1 MNKTGLKKLIPI
13 LMLTFVFAGIVG
25 FCYEEVCVYIN
36 EGQFFKRGT
45 TFGPWIPI
53 YGFGAM
59 LTYFTTLKVR
69 IKPWFVFLIGSLV
82 CGSFELA
89 SGFILDRFFGLRLW
103 DYSLVILNW
112 GNVNGYICARSVITW
127 GLMGTFFIC
136 VMLPLFEKFQN
147 KRPKTFNVVS
157 FVLFGAF
164 VLDIILSLTLNTPR

>member
-1 MNKTGLKKLIPI
+1 MNKESVKKLIPK

-25 FCYEEVCVYIN
+25 FLYEEVCVFIN
-36 EGQFFKRGT
+36 EGEFFKRGT

-53 YGFGAM
+53 YGFGS
-59 LTYFTTLKVR
+59 LLIYFATVR
-69 IKPWFVFLIGSLV
+69 LRKKPWFVFLVSALLCGTLELV
-82 CGSFELA
+82 
-89 SGFILDRFFGLRLW
+89 SGFVLDKVFHLRLW
-103 DYSLVILNW
+103 NYSLVILNW

-136 VMLPLFEKFQN
+136 VMLPLFEKFRN